1 MSTTV
6 PPLSFNPAGIELDRR
21 QGLSRQLYQAL
32 RARVLDG
39 RLASGTRLP
48 ASRDL
53 AAALAIS
60 RNSVVRA
67 YDQLYAEGFIE
78 GRVGDGTYVAQ
89 LSSTGLGWPLHE
101 QARSH
106 NETRSPVG
114 ASLLVKGPSGEN
126 ISTKVSTGFSTGL
139 PTALSTDWLDLPV
152 VSSSKVIHSGGLER
166 VEKHHL
172 KPPPGGP
179 PRAFRVGVPA
189 FDLFPFDVWAKLNA
203 AFWRKPD
210 LQQLC
215 YGDSQGDAR
224 LRGLIA
230 AYLRSSRGLQCT
242 AEQIV
247 ITSGAQQ
254 GISLCAQLLVDP
266 GDVVA
271 VENPGYR
278 AAGHAF
284 AVAGAEVRGVPVDGD
299 GLDCTALGSL
309 NDCRLAYVTP
319 SHQYPTG
326 VVMSLPRRLELLDWA
341 ERNNGWI
348 VEDDYDGEYRYSG
361 APLAPLAA
369 LDRQGRVLYVG
380 TFGKVAFPALRLG
393 YLVLPP
399 GLVNAF
405 ARRRAV
411 DVRHSE
417 VSTQAVMAEFMAAG
431 HFQRHIR
438 RMRRAALA
446 RRDALLAGWPKSL
459 SGVGAMPTVVAG
471 LHVTVPVDSIER
483 ERDLIA
489 RATEAGVEVNGL
501 SSYWLPTT
509 TPTQVRAGLVLG
521 FAAVPPAAIDA
532 ALARLAKAWQT

>member
-1 MSTTV
+1 MSNT
-6 PPLSFNPAGIELDRR
+6 PLPSLFNPAGIELDRR

-32 RARVLDG
+32 RMRVLDG

-53 AAALAIS
+53 ATALSIS

-78 GRVGDGTYVAQ
+78 GRVGDGTYVA
-89 LSSTGLGWPLHE
+89 LLP
-101 QARSH
+101 QAAL
-106 NETRSPVG
+106 P
-114 ASLLVKGPSGEN
+114 AKKL
-126 ISTKVSTGFSTGL
+126 STKVSTGFSTGL
-139 PTALSTDWLDLPV
+139 PTALSTNPADLPG
-152 VSSSKVIHSGGLER
+152 VSSSEVIHSGALGR
-166 VEKHHL
+166 IEKNHL
-172 KPPPGGP
+172 ALPPSGP

-189 FDLFPFDVWAKLNA
+189 FDLFPFEVWAKLNA

-210 LQQLC
+210 LQRLC
-215 YGDSQGDAR
+215 YGDPAGDAR

-230 AYLRSSRGLQCT
+230 AYLRSSRGMQCS

-254 GISLCAQLLVDP
+254 GISLCAQLLVEP
-266 GDVVA
+266 GDRVGI
-271 VENPGYR
+271 ENPGYR

-284 AVAGAEVRGVPVDGD
+284 AVAGARLHGVAVDSEGI
-299 GLDCTALGSL
+299 DCTELASLG
-309 NDCRLAYVTP
+309 DCRLAYVTP
-319 SHQYPTG
+319 AHQYPTG
-326 VVMSLPRRLELLDWA
+326 VVMSLARRLELLAWA
-341 ERNNGWI
+341 ERTHGWI

-399 GLVNAF
+399 GLVEAF
-405 ARRRAV
+405 AQRRAV

-438 RMRRAALA
+438 RMRRAALS
-446 RRDALLAGWPKSL
+446 RRNCLLAHWPTNIEGIASVP
-459 SGVGAMPTVVAG
+459 SVAAG
-471 LHVTVPVDSIER
+471 LHLTVSVSSVARER
-483 ERDLIA
+483 ELIEQA
-489 RATEAGVEVNGL
+489 ESVGVEVIGL
-501 SSYWLPTT
+501 SSYWLPDSQ
-509 TPTQVRAGLVLG
+509 TPLDQRAGLVLG
-521 FAAVPPAAIDA
+521 FAAVPEPAIEA
-532 ALARLAKAWQT
+532 ALARLRNVWGG

>member
-1 MSTTV
+1 MPTLQ

-21 QGLSRQLYQAL
+21 QGLTRQLYQAL
-32 RARVLDG
+32 RQRVLDG
-39 RLASGTRLP
+39 RLVSGTRLP

-89 LSSTGLGWPLHE
+89 LPTTEDLGKKL
-101 QARSH
+101 
-106 NETRSPVG
+106 
-114 ASLLVKGPSGEN
+114 
-126 ISTKVSTGFSTGL
+126 STKVSTGFSTGL
-139 PTALSTDWLDLPV
+139 SPGLSTKRPFSVGD
-152 VSSSKVIHSGGLER
+152 SIQEVIHSPALGRLQSN
-166 VEKHHL
+166 HL
-172 KPPPGGP
+172 PLPPGGP

-215 YGDSQGDAR
+215 YGNPAGDER

-230 AYLRSSRGLQCT
+230 AYLRSSRGMQCT

-247 ITSGAQQ
+247 ITCGAQQ
-254 GISLCAQLLVDP
+254 AISLCAQLLVTP
-266 GDVVA
+266 GDTVA

-284 AVAGAEVRGVPVDGD
+284 AIAGAQLQGVAVDND
-299 GLDCTALGSL
+299 GIDCAALNALD
-309 NDCRLAYVTP
+309 DCRLVYVTP

-326 VVMSLPRRLELLDWA
+326 VVMSLARRLELLAWA
-341 ERNNGWI
+341 ERTGGWI
-348 VEDDYDGEYRYSG
+348 IEDDYDGEYRYSG

-369 LDRQGRVLYVG
+369 LDRSGRVLYVG

-393 YLVLPP
+393 YLVLPRSC
-399 GLVNAF
+399 VEAF
-405 ARRRAV
+405 TRRRAV

-438 RMRRAALA
+438 RMRRAALS
-446 RRDALLAGWPKSL
+446 RRNALLAGWPAEIP
-459 SGVGAMPTVVAG
+459 GVGSLPSVAAG
-471 LHVTVPVDSIER
+471 LHLTVRVDSLAR
-483 ERDLIA
+483 EQQLLAQA
-489 RATEAGVEVNGL
+489 RAVDVEVNGL
-501 SSYWLPTT
+501 SSYWLPGSSTA
-509 TPTQVRAGLVLG
+509 PDQRAGLVLG
-521 FAAVPPAAIDA
+521 FAAVPEIAIGE
-532 ALARLAKAWQT
+532 ALARLRRAWQLEA

>member
-1 MSTTV
+1 MPVTPT
-6 PPLSFNPAGIELDRR
+6 LSMPFNPAGIELDRR

-32 RARVLDG
+32 RLRVLDG

-89 LSSTGLGWPLHE
+89 LP
-101 QARSH
+101 QAAL
-106 NETRSPVG
+106 P
-114 ASLLVKGPSGEN
+114 AKKL
-126 ISTKVSTGFSTGL
+126 STKVSTGFSTGL
-139 PTALSTDWLDLPV
+139 PTALSTNWLGLPV
-152 VSSSKVIHSGGLER
+152 DPSSKVIHSDALTR
-166 VEKHHL
+166 IKNNHL
-172 KPPPGGP
+172 ARPPSGP

-215 YGDSQGDAR
+215 YGDPAGDAR
-224 LRGLIA
+224 LRGMIA
-230 AYLRSSRGLQCT
+230 AYLRSSRGMQCT

-254 GISLCAQLLVDP
+254 GISLCAQLLVEP
-266 GDVVA
+266 GDGVA
-271 VENPGYR
+271 IENPGYR

-284 AVAGAEVRGVPVDGD
+284 AVAGARLHGVAVDSEGID
-299 GLDCTALGSL
+299 CQQLAGLT
-309 NDCRLAYVTP
+309 DCRLTYVTP

-326 VVMSLPRRLELLDWA
+326 VVMSLARRLELLAWA
-341 ERNNGWI
+341 ERMQGWI

-399 GLVNAF
+399 GLVDVF
-405 ARRRAV
+405 AQRRAV

-438 RMRRAALA
+438 RMRRAALS
-446 RRDALLAGWPKSL
+446 RRDTLLSGWPADIP
-459 SGVGAMPTVVAG
+459 GVGPLPTVAAG
-471 LHVTVPVDSIER
+471 LHLTVPVDSVVR
-483 ERDLIA
+483 ERTLIEQA
-489 RATEAGVEVNGL
+489 ASVDVEINGL
-501 SSYWLPTT
+501 SSYWLPDSSTASDR
-509 TPTQVRAGLVLG
+509 RAGLVMG
-521 FAAVPPAAIDA
+521 FAAVPEKAIEA
-532 ALARLAKAWQT
+532 ALARLRTAWRVG

>member
-1 MSTTV
+1 MTSE
-6 PPLSFNPAGIELDRR
+6 PLSLTFNPAGIELDRR

-32 RARVLDG
+32 RTRVLDG

-89 LSSTGLGWPLHE
+89 LP
-101 QARSH
+101 QA
-106 NETRSPVG
+106 TVP
-114 ASLLVKGPSGEN
+114 AKKL
-126 ISTKVSTGFSTGL
+126 STKVSTGFSTGL
-139 PTALSTDWLDLPV
+139 PTALSTNWLDLPV
-152 VSSSKVIHSGGLER
+152 DSSSKVIHNDPLTR
-166 VEKHHL
+166 VKNNHL
-172 KPPPGGP
+172 ANPPSGP

-189 FDLFPFDVWAKLNA
+189 FDLFPFEVWAKLNA

-215 YGDSQGDAR
+215 YGDPAGDAR

-230 AYLRSSRGLQCT
+230 AYLRSSRGMQCT

-254 GISLCAQLLVDP
+254 GISLCAQLLVEP
-266 GDVVA
+266 GDGVA
-271 VENPGYR
+271 IENPGYR

-284 AVAGAEVRGVPVDGD
+284 AVAGARLHGVAVDSEGI
-299 GLDCTALGSL
+299 DCTEL
-309 NDCRLAYVTP
+309 NGLKDCRLAYVTP

-326 VVMSLPRRLELLDWA
+326 VVMSLARRLELLAWA
-341 ERNNGWI
+341 ERTEGWI

-369 LDRQGRVLYVG
+369 LDRHGRVLYVG

-393 YLVLPP
+393 YLVLPAA
-399 GLVNAF
+399 LVDAF
-405 ARRRAV
+405 AQRRAV

-438 RMRRAALA
+438 RMRRAALS
-446 RRDALLAGWPKSL
+446 RRNTLLANWPL
-459 SGVGAMPTVVAG
+459 DIPGVGSLPNVAAG
-471 LHVTVPVDSIER
+471 LHLTVAVDTQARER
-483 ERDLIA
+483 ELIEAAA
-489 RATEAGVEVNGL
+489 RVDVEINGL
-501 SSYWLPTT
+501 SSYWLPDSS
-509 TPTQVRAGLVLG
+509 TPADQRAGLVLG
-521 FAAVPPAAIDA
+521 FAAVPEAAIES
-532 ALARLAKAWQT
+532 ALARLRSAWCR

>member
-1 MSTTV
+1 MLPIE

-21 QGLSRQLYQAL
+21 QGLTRQLYQAL
-32 RARVLDG
+32 RQRVLDG
-39 RLASGTRLP
+39 RLVGGTRLP

-53 AAALAIS
+53 AAALSIS

-89 LSSTGLGWPLHE
+89 LPTAKKL
-101 QARSH
+101 
-106 NETRSPVG
+106 
-114 ASLLVKGPSGEN
+114 
-126 ISTKVSTGFSTGL
+126 STKVSTGLHTGL
-139 PTALSTDWLDLPV
+139 SPALSTNWLDLPV
-152 VSSSKVIHSGGLER
+152 VSSEKVIHNTALGR
-166 VEKHHL
+166 VKTNHL
-172 KPPPGGP
+172 ALPPSGP
-179 PRAFRVGVPA
+179 PKAFRVGVPA

-215 YGDSQGDAR
+215 YGDPAGDER

-230 AYLRSSRGLQCT
+230 AYLRSSRGLQCA

-254 GISLCAQLLVDP
+254 AISLCAQLLVEP
-266 GDVVA
+266 GDGVA
-271 VENPGYR
+271 LENPGYR

-284 AVAGAEVRGVPVDGD
+284 AIAGATLHGVAVDTD
-299 GLDCTALGSL
+299 GIDCTAL
-309 NDCRLAYVTP
+309 NAIDDCRLAYVTP
-319 SHQYPTG
+319 SHQYPLG
-326 VVMSLPRRLELLDWA
+326 VVMSLARRLELLAWA
-341 ERNNGWI
+341 ERTDGWI

-369 LDRQGRVLYVG
+369 LDRSGRVLYVG

-393 YLVLPP
+393 YLVLPA
-399 GLVNAF
+399 GLVDPF

-438 RMRRAALA
+438 RMRRAALS
-446 RRDALLAGWPKSL
+446 RRNTLLAGWPSGL
-459 SGVGAMPTVVAG
+459 EGVGSLPNVTAG
-471 LHVTVPVDSIER
+471 LHLTVRVDSLAR
-483 ERDLIA
+483 EQQLLA
-489 RATEAGVEVNGL
+489 KAQAVGVEVNGL
-501 SSYWLPTT
+501 SSYWLSNSC
-509 TPTQVRAGLVLG
+509 TPPDQRAGLVLG
-521 FAAVPPAAIDA
+521 FAAVPEAHINL
-532 ALARLAKAWQT
+532 ALSRLAQAWG

>member
-1 MSTTV
+1 MSRESLS
-6 PPLSFNPAGIELDRR
+6 LSFNPAGIELDRR

-32 RARVLDG
+32 RVRVLDG

-89 LSSTGLGWPLHE
+89 LPQSALPGKKL
-101 QARSH
+101 
-106 NETRSPVG
+106 
-114 ASLLVKGPSGEN
+114 
-126 ISTKVSTGFSTGL
+126 STKVSTGFSTGL
-139 PTALSTDWLDLPV
+139 PTALSTNWLDLPV
-152 VSSSKVIHSGGLER
+152 VSSSKVIHSGALGR

-172 KPPPGGP
+172 PRPPSGP

-189 FDLFPFDVWAKLNA
+189 FDLFPFEVWAKLNA

-215 YGDSQGDAR
+215 YGDPAGDAR

-230 AYLRSSRGLQCT
+230 AYLRSSRGMQCT

-254 GISLCAQLLVDP
+254 GISLCAQLLVEP
-266 GDVVA
+266 GDGVA
-271 VENPGYR
+271 LENPGYR

-284 AVAGAEVRGVPVDGD
+284 AVAGARLHGVAVDSEGI
-299 GLDCTALGSL
+299 DCAELAKLS
-309 NDCRLAYVTP
+309 DCRLTYVTP

-326 VVMSLPRRLELLDWA
+326 VVMSLARRLELLAWA
-341 ERNNGWI
+341 ERTQGWI

-393 YLVLPP
+393 YLVLPM
-399 GLVNAF
+399 GLVDAF
-405 ARRRAV
+405 SQRRAV

-438 RMRRAALA
+438 RMRRAALS
-446 RRDALLAGWPKSL
+446 RRNTLLSGWPL
-459 SGVGAMPTVVAG
+459 DIPGIGPLPAVTAG
-471 LHVTVPVDSIER
+471 LHMTVPVDSVAR
-483 ERDLIA
+483 ERALVESA
-489 RATEAGVEVNGL
+489 SSVEVEINGL
-501 SSYWLPTT
+501 SSYWLPESTT
-509 TPTQVRAGLVLG
+509 ALDQRAGLVLG
-521 FAAVPPAAIDA
+521 FAAVPEKAIEA
-532 ALARLAKAWQT
+532 ALERLRAVWRGR

>member
-1 MSTTV
+1 MTSE
-6 PPLSFNPAGIELDRR
+6 PLSLTFNPAGIELDRR

-32 RARVLDG
+32 RTRVLDG

-89 LSSTGLGWPLHE
+89 LP
-101 QARSH
+101 QA
-106 NETRSPVG
+106 TLP
-114 ASLLVKGPSGEN
+114 AKKL
-126 ISTKVSTGFSTGL
+126 STKVSTGFSTGL
-139 PTALSTDWLDLPV
+139 PTALSTNWLDLPV
-152 VSSSKVIHSGGLER
+152 DPSSKVIHNDPLTR
-166 VEKHHL
+166 VKNNHL
-172 KPPPGGP
+172 ASPPSGP

-189 FDLFPFDVWAKLNA
+189 FDLFPFEVWAKLNA

-210 LQQLC
+210 FQQLC
-215 YGDSQGDAR
+215 YGDPAGDAR
-224 LRGLIA
+224 LRGMIA
-230 AYLRSSRGLQCT
+230 AYLRSSRGMQCT
-242 AEQIV
+242 AEQIL

-254 GISLCAQLLVDP
+254 GISLCAQLLVEP
-266 GDVVA
+266 GDGVA
-271 VENPGYR
+271 IENPGYR

-284 AVAGAEVRGVPVDGD
+284 AVAGARLHGVAVDSEGINCSELSA
-299 GLDCTALGSL
+299 LD
-309 NDCRLAYVTP
+309 DCRLTYVTP

-326 VVMSLPRRLELLDWA
+326 VVMSLARRLELLAWA
-341 ERNNGWI
+341 ERTQGWI

-369 LDRQGRVLYVG
+369 LDRHGRVLYVG

-399 GLVNAF
+399 GLVQAF
-405 ARRRAV
+405 AQRRAV

-417 VSTQAVMAEFMAAG
+417 VSTQAVMAEFMATG

-438 RMRRAALA
+438 RMRRAALS
-446 RRDALLAGWPKSL
+446 RRNTLLNGWPLDIPGIGKL
-459 SGVGAMPTVVAG
+459 PTVAAG
-471 LHVTVPVDSIER
+471 LHMTVPVDSVARER
-483 ERDLIA
+483 ELIELA
-489 RATEAGVEVNGL
+489 SSVDVEVNGL
-501 SSYWLPTT
+501 SSYWLPESA
-509 TPTQVRAGLVLG
+509 TPMDQRAGLVLG
-521 FAAVPPAAIDA
+521 FAAVPEKAIEA
-532 ALARLAKAWQT
+532 ALQRLRAVWRVG

>member
-1 MSTTV
+1 MPESTT
-6 PPLSFNPAGIELDRR
+6 LSMPFNPAGIELDRR

-53 AAALAIS
+53 ALALAIS

-89 LSSTGLGWPLHE
+89 LPQTVLPAKKL
-101 QARSH
+101 
-106 NETRSPVG
+106 
-114 ASLLVKGPSGEN
+114 
-126 ISTKVSTGFSTGL
+126 STKISTGFSTGL
-139 PTALSTDWLDLPV
+139 PTVLSTDGLDLSV
-152 VSSSKVIHSGGLER
+152 DSSSKVIHSAALAR
-166 VEKHHL
+166 IKNNHL
-172 KPPPGGP
+172 SRPPSGP

-215 YGDSQGDAR
+215 YGDPAGDAR
-224 LRGLIA
+224 LRGMIA
-230 AYLRSSRGLQCT
+230 AYLRSSRGLPCT

-254 GISLCAQLLVDP
+254 GISLCAQLLVEP
-266 GDVVA
+266 GDGVA
-271 VENPGYR
+271 IENPGYR

-284 AVAGAEVRGVPVDGD
+284 AVVGARLHGVAVDSEGI
-299 GLDCTALGSL
+299 DCNQLANLK
-309 NDCRLAYVTP
+309 DCRLTYVTP

-326 VVMSLPRRLELLDWA
+326 VVMSLARRLELLAWA
-341 ERNNGWI
+341 ERAQGWI

-399 GLVNAF
+399 GLVDAF
-405 ARRRAV
+405 AQRRAV

-438 RMRRAALA
+438 RMRRAALS
-446 RRDALLAGWPKSL
+446 RRNSLLGGWPQDIAGIGPL
-459 SGVGAMPTVVAG
+459 PAVAAG
-471 LHVTVPVDSIER
+471 LHLTVAVENVARER
-483 ERDLIA
+483 ELIELA
-489 RATEAGVEVNGL
+489 RGVDVEINAL
-501 SSYWLPTT
+501 SSYWLEDSTVP
-509 TPTQVRAGLVLG
+509 VDRRAGLVLG
-521 FAAVPPAAIDA
+521 FAAVSEQAIEA
-532 ALARLAKAWQT
+532 ALQRLRTVWCTPLT

>member
-1 MSTTV
+1 MPDS
-6 PPLSFNPAGIELDRR
+6 PALSMPFNPAGIELDRR
-21 QGLSRQLYQAL
+21 QGLSRQLYQAVRL
-32 RARVLDG
+32 RVLDG

-53 AAALAIS
+53 ATALAIS

-89 LSSTGLGWPLHE
+89 LPQS
-101 QARSH
+101 A
-106 NETRSPVG
+106 
-114 ASLLVKGPSGEN
+114 PSAKKL
-126 ISTKVSTGFSTGL
+126 STKVSTGFSTGL
-139 PTALSTDWLDLPV
+139 PTALSTIPPDLPV
-152 VSSSKVIHSGGLER
+152 VSSSKVIHSGAAQRLENN
-166 VEKHHL
+166 HL
-172 KPPPGGP
+172 SLPPSGP
-179 PRAFRVGVPA
+179 PKAFRVGVPA
-189 FDLFPFDVWAKLNA
+189 FDLFPFEVWAKLNA

-215 YGDSQGDAR
+215 YGDPAGDAR

-230 AYLRSSRGLQCT
+230 AYLRSSRGMQCS

-254 GISLCAQLLVDP
+254 GISLCAQLLVEP
-266 GDVVA
+266 GDA
-271 VENPGYR
+271 VGIENPGYR

-284 AVAGAEVRGVPVDGD
+284 AVAGARLHGVPVDAEGI
-299 GLDCTALGSL
+299 DCAALAQVG
-309 NDCRLAYVTP
+309 DCRVAYVTP

-326 VVMSLPRRLELLDWA
+326 VVMSLARRLELLAWA
-341 ERNNGWI
+341 ERNQGWI
-348 VEDDYDGEYRYSG
+348 IEDDYDGEYRYSG

-393 YLVLPP
+393 YLVLPA
-399 GLVNAF
+399 GLVEAF

-417 VSTQAVMAEFMAAG
+417 VSTQAVMAEFMATG

-438 RMRRAALA
+438 RMRRAALS
-446 RRDALLAGWPKSL
+446 RRNTLLAGWPENIP
-459 SGVGAMPTVVAG
+459 GVGSLPSVAAG
-471 LHVTVPVDSIER
+471 LHMTVAVESLAREQQLLELAASVD
-483 ERDLIA
+483 
-489 RATEAGVEVNGL
+489 VEINGL
-501 SSYWLPTT
+501 SSYWLPGSSSS
-509 TPTQVRAGLVLG
+509 PDWRAGLVLG
-521 FAAVPPAAIDA
+521 FAAVPEKAISA
-532 ALARLAKAWQT
+532 ALLRLNQVWRT

>member
-1 MSTTV
+1 MSV
-6 PPLSFNPAGIELDRR
+6 SPPLSMPFNPAGIELDRR

-32 RARVLDG
+32 RLRVLDG

-53 AAALAIS
+53 ASALGIS

-89 LSSTGLGWPLHE
+89 LAQSLSSAKKL
-101 QARSH
+101 
-106 NETRSPVG
+106 
-114 ASLLVKGPSGEN
+114 
-126 ISTKVSTGFSTGL
+126 STKVSTGLSTGL
-139 PTALSTDWLDLPV
+139 PTALSTNWLDLPV
-152 VSSSKVIHSGGLER
+152 VSSSEVIHSATFSRLE
-166 VEKHHL
+166 KNHL
-172 KPPPGGP
+172 PRPPSGP

-189 FDLFPFDVWAKLNA
+189 FDLFPFEVWAKLNA

-215 YGDSQGDAR
+215 YGDPAGDAR
-224 LRGLIA
+224 LRGMIA
-230 AYLRSSRGLQCT
+230 AYLRSSRGMQCS

-254 GISLCAQLLVDP
+254 GISLCAQLLVEP
-266 GDVVA
+266 GDGVA
-271 VENPGYR
+271 IENPGYR

-284 AVAGAEVRGVPVDGD
+284 AVAGAQLHGVAVDSEGID
-299 GLDCTALGSL
+299 CAAMAGLS
-309 NDCRLAYVTP
+309 DCRVAYVTP

-326 VVMSLPRRLELLDWA
+326 VVMSLARRLELLAWA
-341 ERNNGWI
+341 ERNQGWI
-348 VEDDYDGEYRYSG
+348 VEDDYDGEYRYTG

-399 GLVNAF
+399 GLVDAF
-405 ARRRAV
+405 SQRRAV

-438 RMRRAALA
+438 RMRRAALN
-446 RRDALLAGWPKSL
+446 RRNTLLDGWPSGIP
-459 SGVGAMPTVVAG
+459 GVGALPAVSAG
-471 LHVTVPVDSIER
+471 LHLTVAVES
-483 ERDLIA
+483 IA
-489 RATEAGVEVNGL
+489 REQQLVEQAARADVEINGL
-501 SSYWLPTT
+501 SSYWLPDST
-509 TPTQVRAGLVLG
+509 TPADRRAGLVLG
-521 FAAVPPAAIDA
+521 FAAVPEPAIRA
-532 ALARLAKAWQT
+532 ALMRLRQAWLG

>member
-1 MSTTV
+1 MPESPT
-6 PPLSFNPAGIELDRR
+6 LSMPFNPAGIALDRR

-32 RARVLDG
+32 RLRVLDG

-89 LSSTGLGWPLHE
+89 LPQSALPTKKL
-101 QARSH
+101 
-106 NETRSPVG
+106 
-114 ASLLVKGPSGEN
+114 
-126 ISTKVSTGFSTGL
+126 STKVSTGFSTGL
-139 PTALSTDWLDLPV
+139 PTALSTNWLDLPV
-152 VSSSKVIHSGGLER
+152 ISSSQVIHSGAVQRLENN
-166 VEKHHL
+166 HL
-172 KPPPGGP
+172 SLPPSGP
-179 PRAFRVGVPA
+179 PKAFRVGVPA
-189 FDLFPFDVWAKLNA
+189 FDLFPFEVWAKLNA

-215 YGDSQGDAR
+215 YGDPAGDQR

-230 AYLRSSRGLQCT
+230 AYLRSSRGMQCT

-254 GISLCAQLLVDP
+254 GISLCAQLLVEP
-266 GDVVA
+266 GAA
-271 VENPGYR
+271 VGIENPGYR

-284 AVAGAEVRGVPVDGD
+284 AVAGGRLHGVPVDQD
-299 GLDCTALGSL
+299 GIDCTALGQIA
-309 NDCRLAYVTP
+309 DCRLAYVTP

-326 VVMSLPRRLELLDWA
+326 VVMSLARRLELLAWA
-341 ERNNGWI
+341 ERSQGWI
-348 VEDDYDGEYRYSG
+348 IEDDYDGEYRYSG

-393 YLVLPP
+393 YLVLPT
-399 GLVNAF
+399 GLVQAF

-438 RMRRAALA
+438 RMRRAALS
-446 RRDALLAGWPKSL
+446 RRNCLLAHWPDNVE
-459 SGVGAMPTVVAG
+459 GVAG
-471 LHVTVPVDSIER
+471 LPAVAAGLHLTVAVDNVARER
-483 ERDLIA
+483 ELIA
-489 RATEAGVEVNGL
+489 KAESVGVEVNGL
-501 SSYWLPTT
+501 SSYWLPDSQ
-509 TPTQVRAGLVLG
+509 TPADQRAGLVLG
-521 FAAVPPAAIDA
+521 FAAVPEVDIQG
-532 ALARLAKAWQT
+532 ALARLRSVWCD